1 MSKPIAFFIQF
12 QDTILSV
19 YESSGTSPKKTW
31 DALQKPLPQLART
44 MTFSTF
50 KQYLG
55 VFVTLYAEL
64 QSLFDRQLSE
74 LRCENEQC
82 LRECAELRKSLVVKD
97 EEIRLSQSGSTGLSR
112 KIHELAEECAVLHA
126 KIAALATEPPVP
138 ESPSRNIGGWT
149 VRLTSKGYYHLCKS
163 FSGSVK
169 TIYLGKVLDEQ
180 KAKEKIAD
188 YMSKLG

>member
-12 QDTILSV
+12 QDTILSA
-19 YESSGTSPKKTW
+19 YESSGARPKKTW
-31 DALQKPLPQLART
+31 DALENSLPKLART

-55 VFVTLYAEL
+55 VFVALHAGL

-74 LRCENEQC
+74 LRCENEQR
-82 LRECAELRKSLVVKD
+82 LRECAELRESLAVKD
-97 EEIRLSQSGSTGLSR
+97 EEIRLSLSGSSGLSR
-112 KIHELAEECAVLHA
+112 KIHELAEEYAIMQA
-126 KIAALATEPPVP
+126 KIATLATELPVP
-138 ESPSRNIGGWT
+138 ESPSRNIAGWT
-149 VRLTSKGYYHLCKS
+149 VRLTAKGYYHLCKS

-180 KAKEKIAD
+180 KAREKIAA

>member
-19 YESSGTSPKKTW
+19 CESSGASPKKTW
-31 DALQKPLPQLART
+31 DALQKPLPQLVRT
-44 MTFSTF
+44 MTLSTF

-55 VFVTLYAEL
+55 VFVALHAEL
-64 QSLFDRQLSE
+64 QPAFEQQLSE
-74 LRCENEQC
+74 LRHESEER
-82 LRECAELRKSLVVKD
+82 LRECGELRESLAVKD
-97 EEIRLSQSGSTGLSR
+97 EEIRLSELGSPGLSR
-112 KIHELAEECAVLHA
+112 KIHELAEECAVLQTR
-126 KIAALATEPPVP
+126 IMALATE
-138 ESPSRNIGGWT
+138 SPKPKSPRRNIAGWT
-149 VRLTSKGYYHLCKS
+149 VRLTAKGYYHLCKS

-180 KAKEKIAD
+180 KAKEKIAN